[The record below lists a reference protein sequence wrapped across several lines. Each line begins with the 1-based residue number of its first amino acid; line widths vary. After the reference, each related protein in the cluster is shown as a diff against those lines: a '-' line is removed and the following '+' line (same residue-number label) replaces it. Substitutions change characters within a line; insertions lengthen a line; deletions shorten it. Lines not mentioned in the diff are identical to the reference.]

1 MGVLQSLK
9 AKVIVGMV
17 AILTVLAGFYGW
29 GIAQQGRADA
39 TPPTTSKTLTDN
51 GDGTYTLSLSVTGT
65 ASSVTTSNKADV
77 IVVIDTSNSMN
88 NHIEH
93 ETGRFGYRNGNYINL
108 YSRSGN
114 SYSQLTDDTYSGT
127 VYYRAGTSY
136 FTYTGTRYS
145 VTRLAVAKDSVNS
158 LAQQLLANN
167 TAENPD
173 RVQLSL
179 VTFGTNASTR
189 ITGTTNLSN
198 FQSTVNGL
206 TTNGG
211 TNWEDALQKANAV
224 ATRPGA
230 EAYVIFVS
238 DGNPTFWL
246 NPNGTV
252 GGTGGEGASNV
263 ATAYS
268 HAVDDAQAI
277 VGAGKHFYGIGV
289 FGSVDRMQSL
299 VTDAGAPA
307 NNYYSATDQAALNA
321 AFTTII
327 NEITN
332 AFGYTNV
339 SINDGLTGMTAAALV
354 AGQPDGFTY
363 TRSGGSYGGGTA
375 WDGAPQATYNGSAV
389 SWDLG
394 SMTLENGVTYTVSF
408 KVWPKQEAYDL
419 VADLNNGFT
428 SYDDLTEAQK
438 EQIVALTGGGYGL
451 KTNTEANISYT
462 QIETITTSVLPDGAT
477 QNPDGSYSHDG
488 FTYTQNADGTW
499 TGTKETEGT
508 GTFDSPDPM
517 PLTNSKMMVTK
528 TWNDSIDPDQRPDEV
543 TLRILRD
550 DDSYAEVVLNA
561 ANNWTQQI
569 DVAPGLI
576 VDGETLETGHD
587 YTIEEV
593 DPDYHFELDADPFH
607 PMIVDGVL
615 NKNETGGA
623 TVTATNDLK
632 GRLNISK
639 TVTHSSDTTPNPNQL
654 FTYTIKIDES
664 NDDDVWF
671 SIGNSSGPIDV
682 SGENR
687 VTGATVDEDLKYYHA
702 ASGTEITVKIKGG
715 ENIYFLNLAAG
726 STYEVE
732 EVNVPSAYTCTV
744 TNSDSG
750 ATTSSNKTSGSIVSN
765 TLHTVAY
772 TNAYAVSPTTATIPV
787 TKVLSIPTGQTGPGD
802 ITGEFTFTL
811 TAADG
816 TPMPDDTELTNPDAD
831 GGTVSFGDITY
842 TKPGTYTYTVAEA
855 GKVDGVNNDP
865 QASKTITVVVTDNGD
880 GTLSATVHGAN
891 PTPTDPANTTF
902 TNSYATTEVSAQIPV
917 TKTLVVPSGL
927 TGPGDITGKYTFTL
941 AAQGGAPM
949 PAAGGETV
957 TNPAATGGTASF
969 GSITYDAPGEYTY
982 IITEDGEVDGVTNDT
997 AAETGKTVTVE
1008 VVDNGNGTL
1017 SATIK
1022 GADSAT
1028 GSSTTFTNT
1037 YGATPA
1043 TANIPVKKVLSA
1055 ASGLTPPD
1063 ITGAY
1068 TFTLVGVTANA
1079 PMPAQTTLTN
1089 PDANGGTVTFGAI
1102 SFSRIGTYTYTVSED
1117 GEVDGVT
1124 NDSSGPKTVTVTV
1137 TDDGKGKLSASV
1149 SVSADNPLLFTN
1161 TYNVKSTTAVIPVTK
1176 VLSVPEGLTGP
1187 ASIKEAYTFTLT
1199 PQSGAPAPATSSV
1212 KNPDANGG
1220 TASFG
1225 AITFVAPGTYTYKI
1239 TEAGTVAGVVNDP
1252 AAETGKTV
1260 TVVVVDNGNGTLTAT
1275 VNGADGQGSS
1285 TTFTNTYGAG
1295 STTASIPVTKLL
1307 SYDSGLTPP
1316 DITEKFTFAL
1326 SADDGVPMPDVAEL
1340 KNPNAAG
1347 GAVTFGPITYNMPGT
1362 YAYTVTEDGTVA
1374 GITNDDA
1381 AEDGKTVTVV
1391 VVDNGNGT
1399 LTATVTGADG
1409 QGTGTTFTNTYK
1421 VGSTT
1426 ANIPVTKK
1434 LDVPEGLTGPD
1445 ITEKFTFTLAD
1456 WDEDETNSPLSDEA
1470 ELKNPDADG
1479 RAVTFGPIAY
1489 DAPGTYTYIVTEE
1502 GTVAG
1507 VTNDGD
1513 AATGKTVT
1521 VEVVDNGDGTLTATV
1536 KGADGTE
1543 EEPSEGTTFTNTY
1556 AASGSVTLEATKVAV
1571 GFELEADQFSFELKD
1586 AEGNVLQTKT
1596 NDAAGKIAFDAISYS
1611 EAGTYNYTINEVV
1624 IDGNGIAEDTHVANV
1639 EVTVIDNGDGTL
1651 TATPEYEDAT
1661 FTNTHTDTEK
1671 DVVSAGDTT
1680 TSVDGEL
1687 VQAGDTLTYTITYAN
1702 NTSGV
1707 ATVTVTDAIPANTTY
1722 VDGSA
1727 SDGGVEDNGTITWT
1741 IENVAAGA
1749 TGTVT
1754 FQVTVDEGAN
1764 GETIENAATVF
1775 DGENQSSSNAVTTSI
1790 PVKDVLDA
1798 DDASVDGGSAQVG
1811 DTLTYEVTF
1820 TLTKDCTSVVV
1831 TDDVP
1836 ANTTLVDGSV
1846 SDGGVEAGGTIT
1858 WDLGALDAGT
1868 YTVSFQVTVDESAVT
1883 ADAITNTASISVN
1896 NHSEVETNT
1905 TTTTTEK
1912 GGLTISKEILVPAGF
1927 EIDKD
1932 KVFTFTVSLV
1942 DKNGAAL
1949 TGEYNYTGSSVGTI
1963 RNGGSIELK
1972 HGESITIAGLPAGT
1986 KYKIVETA
1994 VAGYTAVQ
2002 DTFEA
2007 VIPNGGE
2014 PAAAAFKNKYG
2025 DDLETTVSFPV
2036 EKVLSVPDGLTGPD
2050 IREKYT
2056 FKLNAKV
2063 GTPMPDKT
2071 ELKNPDATGGR
2082 VTFGPITYDTPG
2094 VYEYTVTEDG
2104 AVTGVVNDVT
2114 ASKTVTVTVTDN
2126 GDGTLTATAS
2136 STEDGPL
2143 TFTNSY
2149 SVNSTTATITAK
2161 KLLEHADLAAGAFN
2175 FVLSAADGTPMPAS
2189 PNATNAADGTVA
2201 FGEITYSVPGT
2212 FTYTIKETAGSATY
2226 FDYDGSEKTVTVEVV
2241 DNGDGTLTATV
2252 TGDGDDATFTN
2263 TYKAG
2268 SDEVFINAVKNVNGE
2283 AASLNMFEFTIAADD
2298 GGALPDETTVTNNG
2312 GSVTFGPIK
2321 YDVSIFDDPAPAPD
2335 PDEPET
2341 VSLTFIPV
2349 GIEGTIMRAVPYLNG
2364 VPRDELLVEIR
2375 KDDEGAWE
2383 PHTWEGLPSRD
2394 DEGNDIAFEVYYTVD
2409 EGTTPERASGLMLQL
2424 TGGAAAEPAEPTAP
2438 RVKVFHYTITETDG
2452 GAPGYTYDGHSEM
2465 VIVRVTDNGDGT
2477 LDTEVEYDEDGAVF
2491 NNAYEASGEA
2501 EIEATKVLNGTD
2513 LAAGQ
2518 FEFGLF
2524 EGDTQVGGAV
2534 TNGADGS
2541 IVFTVPYSNVDLG
2554 THVYTVRELV
2564 GTPQTGYTYDSSSK
2578 TVTVEVTD
2586 NGDGT
2591 LSTEVEYGGDMTF
2604 TNAYKPLPTEV
2615 TLEAE
2620 KVLEGRDLVTGEFD
2634 FMLEDE
2640 DGNVVSSGTN
2650 DASGKIA
2657 FSAIP
2662 ITKAGTYIF
2671 TAYEV
2676 KGDAAGVTYDDTR
2689 FVYEVDVEDDG
2700 GQLTITEVR
2709 TNDRVLFTNTYA
2721 EPPVPTPDPEP
2732 KPTPQKP
2739 AVRKGKAALPKTGDP
2754 TSPFYSAILAG
2765 ISVVAMLA
2773 GALLKVRPQEKRAV
2787 GHSATPKRGGRA

>member
-1 MGVLQSLK
+1 MRPKSKLFAWV
-9 AKVIVGMV
+9 ATVMV
-17 AILTVLAGFYGW
+17 ALSTALVGFSGL
-29 GIAQQGRADA
+29 GIAEGGTRDT
-39 TPPTTSKTLTDN
+39 TPPATSKTLTYND
-51 GDGTYTLSLSVTGT
+51 DGTYTLSLSVTGT

-88 NHIEH
+88 FDQAGHQP
-93 ETGRFGYRNGNYINL
+93 G
-108 YSRSGN
+108 SW
-114 SYSQLTDDTYSGT
+114 QYSGP
-127 VYYRAGTSY
+127 S
-136 FTYTGTRYS
+136 
-145 VTRLAVAKDSVNS
+145 RLTVAKDSVNS

-277 VGAGKHFYGIGV
+277 VTAGKHFYGIGV
-289 FGSVDRMQSL
+289 FGSVSRMQSL

-363 TRSGGSYGGGTA
+363 TRSGGSYGSGTA
-375 WDGAPQATYNGSAV
+375 WDGAPPATYNGSAV

-419 VADLNNGFT
+419 VSDLNNGFT

-499 TGTKETEGT
+499 TGTKETAGT
-508 GTFDSPDPM
+508 GTFVSPDPM

-528 TWNDSIDPDQRPDEV
+528 TWNDSIDPNQRPDEV
-543 TLRILRD
+543 TLKIKRD
-550 DDSYAEVVLNA
+550 DNSYAEVVLNA

-569 DVAPGLI
+569 DVAPGLKVGDDI
-576 VDGETLETGHD
+576 LEPGHD

-632 GRLNISK
+632 GRLNITK

-687 VTGATVDEDLKYYHA
+687 VTGATVDTDPKYYHA

-715 ENIYFLNLAAG
+715 ENIYFLNLANG
-726 STYEVE
+726 SAYEVE

-750 ATTSSNKTSGSIVSN
+750 ATTSGNKTSGSIVSN

-787 TKVLSIPTGQTGPGD
+787 TKILSIPTGQTGPGD

-816 TPMPDDTELTNPDAD
+816 TPMPATTSYTNPDAD

-842 TKPGTYTYTVAEA
+842 TKPGTYTYTVTET
-855 GKVDGVNNDP
+855 GSVDGVSNDP
-865 QASKTITVVVTDNGD
+865 QASKTITVVVTDNGG
-880 GTLSATVHGAN
+880 GTLSATVNGAN

-917 TKTLVVPSGL
+917 TKNLVVPSGL

-982 IITEDGEVDGVTNDT
+982 IITESGSVAGVTND
-997 AAETGKTVTVE
+997 AAASSGKTVTVT
-1008 VVDNGNGTL
+1008 VSDDGHGHL

-1043 TANIPVKKVLSA
+1043 KASIPVKKVLNA

-1079 PMPAQTTLTN
+1079 PMPEQTTLTN
-1089 PDANGGTVTFGAI
+1089 PASNGGTVTFGEI
-1102 SFSRIGTYTYTVSED
+1102 SFDRIGTYTYTVSED
-1117 GEVDGVT
+1117 GKVDGVT

-1149 SVSADNPLLFTN
+1149 SVSADNPLTFTN
-1161 TYNVKSTTAVIPVTK
+1161 TYNVTSTTAVIPVTK

-1199 PQSGAPAPATSSV
+1199 PQSGAPAPATTSV
-1212 KNPDANGG
+1212 KNPNANGG

-1225 AITFVAPGTYTYKI
+1225 TITFVAPGTYTYKI
-1239 TEAGTVAGVVNDP
+1239 TEAGTVAGVANDSAAASGKTVTIEVKDNSDGTLTATVKGADGQGSSTTFTNTYDASPTTANIPVTKLLSYASVLTPPDITEKFTFTLSADDGTPMPAVTELKNPGATGGAVNFGAITFDKPGTYTYTITEDGTVAGITNDP

-1275 VNGADGQGSS
+1275 V
-1285 TTFTNTYGAG
+1285 
-1295 STTASIPVTKLL
+1295 
-1307 SYDSGLTPP
+1307 
-1316 DITEKFTFAL
+1316 
-1326 SADDGVPMPDVAEL
+1326 
-1340 KNPNAAG
+1340 
-1347 GAVTFGPITYNMPGT
+1347 
-1362 YAYTVTEDGTVA
+1362 
-1374 GITNDDA
+1374 
-1381 AEDGKTVTVV
+1381 
-1391 VVDNGNGT
+1391 
-1399 LTATVTGADG
+1399 TGADG
-1409 QGTGTTFTNTYK
+1409 QGAGTTFTNTYK

-1445 ITEKFTFTLAD
+1445 IKNEYTFKLTAEDGIPLP
-1456 WDEDETNSPLSDEA
+1456 DETELTNPESD
-1470 ELKNPDADG
+1470 G
-1479 RAVTFGPIAY
+1479 GTVTFGEITFT
-1489 DAPGTYTYIVTEE
+1489 APGTYIYKVTEE

-1507 VTNDGD
+1507 VTNDDD

-1521 VEVVDNGDGTLTATV
+1521 VEVVDNGNGTLTATV

-1556 AASGSVTLEATKVAV
+1556 AASGSVALEAAKVAV

-1586 AEGNVLQTKT
+1586 ADGNVLQTKK
-1596 NDAAGKIAFDAISYS
+1596 NDADGKIAFDAISYS
-1611 EAGTYNYTINEVV
+1611 EAGTYSYTINEVV
-1624 IDGNGIAEDTHVANV
+1624 IDGNGIAEDTHVAKV
-1639 EVTVIDNGDGTL
+1639 KVTVVDNGDGTL
-1651 TATPEYEDAT
+1651 TATPEYEEAT

-1727 SDGGVEDNGTITWT
+1727 SDGGVEAGGTITWT

-1775 DGENQSSSNAVTTSI
+1775 DGENQSSSNAVTTSV
-1790 PVKDVLDA
+1790 PVKDVLDT
-1798 DDASVDGGSAQVG
+1798 DEESVDGGSAQVG

-1846 SDGGVEAGGTIT
+1846 SDGGSVSGGTIT

-1932 KVFTFTVSLV
+1932 KVFTFTVTLV

-1949 TGEYNYTGSSVGTI
+1949 TGEYNYTGSRTGTI
-1963 RNGGSIELK
+1963 SSGGTIELK
-1972 HGESITIAGLPAGT
+1972 HGESVTIAGLPAGAA
-1986 KYKIVETA
+1986 YKIVETA
-1994 VAGYTAVQ
+1994 VAGYTAAQ
-2002 DTFEA
+2002 DTIEGT
-2007 VIPNGGE
+2007 IPDGGE
-2014 PAAAAFKNKYG
+2014 PAAAAFTNTYG
-2025 DDLETTVSFPV
+2025 AGSTTASIPV
-2036 EKVLSVPDGLTGPD
+2036 EKALSVPSGLTGPD
-2050 IREKYT
+2050 ITEAYT
-2056 FKLNAKV
+2056 FKLEAAA
-2063 GTPMPDKT
+2063 GTPMPDEA
-2071 ELKNPDATGGR
+2071 ELKNPDADGGA
-2082 VTFGPITYDTPG
+2082 VTFGPITFTAPG
-2094 VYEYTVTEDG
+2094 TYAYTVTEEGTVDG
-2104 AVTGVVNDVT
+2104 VTNDAT
-2114 ASKTVTVTVTDN
+2114 PAKTVTVVVKDN

-2136 STEDGPL
+2136 STEDEPL

-2149 SVNSTTATITAK
+2149 SVNPTTATITAK

-2189 PNATNAADGTVA
+2189 PNATNAADGTVT
-2201 FGEITYSVPGT
+2201 FGEITYSAPGT

-2226 FDYDGSEKTVTVEVV
+2226 FDYDGSEKTVKVEVV

-2283 AASLNMFEFTIAADD
+2283 AASQNMFEFIITADD

-2321 YDVSIFDDPAPAPD
+2321 YDVGIFDDEPAPA

-2341 VSLTFIPV
+2341 VSLTFSPDA
-2349 GIEGTIMRAVPYLNG
+2349 GIEGEIMYAVPYLNG
-2364 VPRDELLVEIR
+2364 VPRDDLRAEMR
-2375 KDDEGAWE
+2375 RDDAGAWE
-2383 PHTWEGLPSRD
+2383 PHTWTGLPNSD
-2394 DEGNDIAFEVYYTVD
+2394 DAGEIAFEVYYTVD
-2409 EGTTPERASGLMLQL
+2409 EDATPVRADGTMLQL
-2424 TGGAAAEPAEPTAP
+2424 AGEPAAEPAEPAART
-2438 RVKVFHYTITETDG
+2438 RVFHYTITEILG
-2452 GAPGYTYDGHSEM
+2452 SAPGYTYDGHSETVA
-2465 VIVRVTDNGDGT
+2465 VIVTDNGEGT

-2491 NNAYEASGEA
+2491 NNAYEAFGEA
-2501 EIEATKVLNGTD
+2501 TIEAAKVLNGTE
-2513 LAAGQ
+2513 LVAGQ

-2534 TNGADGS
+2534 TNGADGT
-2541 IVFTVPYSNVDLG
+2541 IIFTIPYSNVDLG

-2564 GTPQTGYTYDSSSK
+2564 GTPQTGYTYDGSSK

-2604 TNAYKPLPTEV
+2604 TNTYKPLPTEV

-2620 KVLEGRDLVTGEFD
+2620 KVLKGRSLVAYEFS
-2634 FMLEDE
+2634 FRVTDE

-2650 DASGKIA
+2650 DASGKIV

-2662 ITKAGTYIF
+2662 ITEAGTYIF
-2671 TAYEV
+2671 TAYEM
-2676 KGDAAGVTYDDTR
+2676 KGSGDNMTYDGAEYT
-2689 FVYEVDVEDDG
+2689 FEVVVVDED
-2700 GQLTITEVR
+2700 GQLVVKEVVPQDGKV
-2709 TNDRVLFTNTYA
+2709 TFTNTYT
-2721 EPPVPTPDPEP
+2721 PPKPEP
-2732 KPTPQKP
+2732 KPEIPKTDDTTPQVA
-2739 AVRKGKAALPKTGDP
+2739 AVAVLGAGL
-2754 TSPFYSAILAG
+2754 AILG
-2765 ISVVAMLA
+2765 MLRYR
-2773 GALLKVRPQEKRAV
+2773 KER
-2787 GHSATPKRGGRA
+2787 

>member
-1 MGVLQSLK
+1 M
-9 AKVIVGMV
+9 
-17 AILTVLAGFYGW
+17 
-29 GIAQQGRADA
+29 
-39 TPPTTSKTLTDN
+39 TDN

-127 VYYRAGTSY
+127 VYYRAGASY

-211 TNWEDALQKANAV
+211 TNWEDALKKANAV

-238 DGNPTFWL
+238 DGNPTYWL
-246 NPNGTV
+246 NPNGSL
-252 GGTGGEGASNV
+252 GGNGGEGASNV

-268 HAVDDAQAI
+268 QAVPDAQAI

-289 FGSVDRMQSL
+289 FGSVSRMQSL

-332 AFGYTNV
+332 AFGYTDV

-375 WDGAPQATYNGSAV
+375 WDGAPPATYNGSAV

-419 VADLNNGFT
+419 VADLNNGFIQ
-428 SYDDLTEAQK
+428 YDSLSAEQQA
-438 EQIVALTGGGYGL
+438 QIVALTGGGYGL

-687 VTGATVDEDLKYYHA
+687 VTGATVGTDPKYYHA

-750 ATTSSNKTSGSIVSN
+750 ATTSGNKTSGSIVSN

-787 TKVLSIPTGQTGPGD
+787 TKVLSIPAGQTGPGD

-816 TPMPDDTELTNPDAD
+816 TPMPDDTELTNPGAD

-842 TKPGTYTYTVAEA
+842 TKPGTYTYTVTEA
-855 GKVDGVNNDP
+855 GFVDGVSNDP

-880 GTLSATVHGAN
+880 GTLSATVNGAN

-1124 NDSSGPKTVTVTV
+1124 NDSSGPKTATVTV

-1161 TYNVKSTTAVIPVTK
+1161 TYNVKPTTAVIPVTK

-1252 AAETGKTV
+1252 AAE
-1260 TVVVVDNGNGTLTAT
+1260 
-1275 VNGADGQGSS
+1275 
-1285 TTFTNTYGAG
+1285 
-1295 STTASIPVTKLL
+1295 
-1307 SYDSGLTPP
+1307 
-1316 DITEKFTFAL
+1316 
-1326 SADDGVPMPDVAEL
+1326 
-1340 KNPNAAG
+1340 
-1347 GAVTFGPITYNMPGT
+1347 
-1362 YAYTVTEDGTVA
+1362 
-1374 GITNDDA
+1374 
-1381 AEDGKTVTVV
+1381 
-1391 VVDNGNGT
+1391 
-1399 LTATVTGADG
+1399 
-1409 QGTGTTFTNTYK
+1409 
-1421 VGSTT
+1421 
-1426 ANIPVTKK
+1426 
-1434 LDVPEGLTGPD
+1434 
-1445 ITEKFTFTLAD
+1445 
-1456 WDEDETNSPLSDEA
+1456 
-1470 ELKNPDADG
+1470 
-1479 RAVTFGPIAY
+1479 
-1489 DAPGTYTYIVTEE
+1489 
-1502 GTVAG
+1502 
-1507 VTNDGD
+1507 
-1513 AATGKTVT
+1513 TGKTVT

-1639 EVTVIDNGDGTL
+1639 EVTVVDNGDGTL

-1727 SDGGVEDNGTITWT
+1727 SDGGVEAGGTITWT

-1949 TGEYNYTGSSVGTI
+1949 TGEYDYTGSSVGTI

-2104 AVTGVVNDVT
+2104 TVTGVVNDVT